1 MSTKAKTE
9 QELQSELDD
18 IKRDHEALKR
28 DYEALKQQGFEQKTK
43 QKHSAKF
50 WHAIRDKCEK
60 NDTQYIKSL
69 IDNKTLSVN
78 DFDDSDGYT
87 LLHYAADNGAYE
99 IVQLCISL
107 GADVTLKDNDGQTAL
122 DRADGEDHHAVK
134 QLLHFAKM
142 KANTGERVREKA
154 DDLTKQN
161 GIIENLVNEIESYD
175 DTTREFFE
183 DTLLDLMNK
192 IVRKKMIFSDD
203 WLCLAW
209 KIEAKRGNVFQSELW
224 KNMTAVCREI
234 IQNRDK
240 RDWFFMKTCIIPSN
254 LWFEK
259 MNDDGE
265 YLYYELLR
273 IVKDKSI
280 GLVADLEENITSD
293 GDKNKGAWTELITY
307 EIPANKLVKLQ
318 PLIINGAVEETV
330 IARQDTIPNGLTSQ
344 YNKAMLDTNVSNKS
358 FDASS
363 FYDHYVYLSTLSLLS
378 QSVDDAFHASMH
390 QIFNV
395 NTEYGANIGY
405 IEDDDA
411 KYKED
416 TAEGIPLWYGRGP
429 VKLLER
435 ARNKAQNDYMT
446 EGYPT
451 AACVLDLN
459 RCSLVFED
467 ITSLL
472 KGIKHFVNKIRSY
485 QSDAII
491 GIVRIKNGFK
501 EYIKSPQYAD
511 VKLNVLIRGES
522 HNIVGEVQF
531 LLKTMESFKKR
542 AHNLYSIEREEE
554 FMEQTASKV
563 LPLLLDGDKQH
574 LVMAKLGDA
583 KGLQRWMIFRNKT
596 AQDVLPDDDTLKLV
610 LQSGNMRCL
619 KWIISFQQQI
629 DNILMDEDG
638 KYHLCKVIA
647 YGYFPII
654 KQLINTPRVLELC
667 KNDWKQTIVAHM
679 FKYCEN
685 MKVVDYVLDVLG
697 VSSEDIIKALG
708 GSDVWEW
715 VESLNANSLLILQR
729 IVHKIGET
737 EFVNVA
743 FPDKEMNVL
752 DAAVKNRKMDDI
764 KYLLSMKPI
773 RTRYDCKDDSD
784 ELSEAI
790 YRILHYTFV
799 YSDDD
804 DSVND
809 ILNEFGLTKKIIARH
824 LKYKKQMTFGLKVKQ
839 IMDIIGET
847 CFIDHVLE
855 RDGENLNGLD
865 HCIASDEDPLDKF
878 KYLMSFAS
886 IKEKCVEDINILW
899 TMIYMLQEEKENDVM
914 MAGCIM
920 SELRLTE
927 TKLREIQSYQY
938 PEPENKEH
946 LAIVIHSLFTLHLGG
961 YDVREFW

>member
-1 MSTKAKTE
+1 MATEAKTK
-9 QELQSELDD
+9 QQLQSELDQ
-18 IKRDHEALKR
+18 IKKEYDSELDALKR
-28 DYEALKQQGFEQKTK
+28 KNQELERENEALKQKESQQKTET
-43 QKHSAKF
+43 KHSQAF
-50 WHAIRDKCEK
+50 WDEIEAKCEK
-60 NDTQYIKSL
+60 HDTQYIKSL

-78 DFDDSDGYT
+78 DVNDNGMS
-87 LLHYAADNGAYE
+87 LLHWAASRGAYE

-107 GADVTLKDNDGQTAL
+107 GADVTLKDKDGDTAL
-122 DRADGEDHHAVK
+122 VLADDEDHHAVN
-134 QLLHFAKM
+134 QLLHFAEM
-142 KANTGERVREKA
+142 KANTGERIREKA

-358 FDASS
+358 FDAAT

-378 QSVDDAFHASMH
+378 QSVDDAFQASVR
-390 QIFNV
+390 QVFNIK
-395 NTEYGANIGY
+395 TEYGENIGY
-405 IEDDDA
+405 IQDDDA
-411 KYKED
+411 KYEENN
-416 TAEGIPLWYGRGP
+416 EGIPVRYGRGP

-435 ARNKAQNDYMT
+435 ARNKAQNDYM
-446 EGYPT
+446 EESYPT

-596 AQDVLPDDDTLKLV
+596 AQDVLPDEDTLELV

-619 KWIISFQQQI
+619 KWIISFQKQI
-629 DNILMDEDG
+629 HNILMDESGDAISE
-638 KYHLCKVIA
+638 VIKH
-647 YGYFPII
+647 GYLPIV
-654 KQLINTPRVLELC
+654 KQLINIPRVLELC
-667 KNDWKQTIVAHM
+667 KNDWKQTIVVEM
-679 FKYCEN
+679 FTRCPN
-685 MKVVDYVLDVLG
+685 ANVVDYVLDVLG
-697 VSSEDIIKALG
+697 VSSEDMIEILD
-708 GSDVWEW
+708 GS
-715 VESLNANSLLILQR
+715 
-729 IVHKIGET
+729 
-737 EFVNVA
+737 
-743 FPDKEMNVL
+743 NVL
-752 DAAVKNRKMDDI
+752 DGPNS
-764 KYLLSMKPI
+764 LS
-773 RTRYDCKDDSD
+773 
-784 ELSEAI
+784 
-790 YRILHYTFV
+790 IL
-799 YSDDD
+799 
-804 DSVND
+804 
-809 ILNEFGLTKKIIARH
+809 
-824 LKYKKQMTFGLKVKQ
+824 
-839 IMDIIGET
+839 
-847 CFIDHVLE
+847 
-855 RDGENLNGLD
+855 
-865 HCIASDEDPLDKF
+865 
-878 KYLMSFAS
+878 
-886 IKEKCVEDINILW
+886 
-899 TMIYMLQEEKENDVM
+899 
-914 MAGCIM
+914 
-920 SELRLTE
+920 
-927 TKLREIQSYQY
+927 
-938 PEPENKEH
+938 
-946 LAIVIHSLFTLHLGG
+946 
-961 YDVREFW
+961 